1 METLLKVSEVAEI
14 AQVSTA
20 TIYRYVAKK
29 EIPYHKLIRMLRFRP
44 SEIAAWLETRKQMNN
59 EKLTM
64 NNEKQMSSEQ

>member
-1 METLLKVSEVAEI
+1 METLLKVHEVAEI

-44 SEIAAWLETRKQMNN
+44 SEIAAWLEERKANSN
-59 EKLTM
+59 EQITM
-64 NNEKQMSSEQ
+64 NSEQMSSEK